1 MIRFEL
7 TETQEAKLDD
17 WKEAIKKVYGSYG
30 TYEYRFSHAS
40 GIGLEVRVYS
50 SLAKTELD
58 LTEVE
63 NW

>member
-7 TETQEAKLDD
+7 TKTQEAKLKE

-30 TYEYRFSHAS
+30 TYEFRFSHAG
-40 GIGLEVRVYS
+40 GIGLSVSVYS
-50 SLAKTELD
+50 NLAKTVLD

-63 NW
+63 TW